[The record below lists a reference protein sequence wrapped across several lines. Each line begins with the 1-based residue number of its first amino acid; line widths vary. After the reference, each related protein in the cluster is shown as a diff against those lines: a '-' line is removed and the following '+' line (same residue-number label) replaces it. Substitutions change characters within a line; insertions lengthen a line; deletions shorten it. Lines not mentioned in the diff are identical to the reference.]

1 MFGFGKKEG
10 AMVVAAVAIAVV
22 PMLIA
27 MAYIPQ
33 LADQVAMKF
42 AANGEVARWG
52 SKYELL
58 MAPALAVALGIGNVV
73 IGLHRAQRIAKSD
86 PVMARVAFG
95 RYVRNALVLGVVLL
109 VATIYLF
116 HAAITGAGTGF

>member
-10 AMVVAAVAIAVV
+10 AMAIAAIVVAVV

-27 MAYIPQ
+27 MVYIPQ
-33 LADQVAMKF
+33 MADQVAMKF
-42 AANGEVARWG
+42 AENGEVARWG

-73 IGLHRAQRIAKSD
+73 IGLHQAQKIAKSD
-86 PVMARVAFG
+86 QVMAKVTFA
-95 RYVRNALVLGVVLL
+95 RYSRNALVLGVVLL
-109 VATIYLF
+109 VATVYLF
-116 HAAITGAGTGF
+116 HAAITGVGIGF

>member
-10 AMVVAAVAIAVV
+10 AMAVAAIIVAVV

-33 LADQVAMKF
+33 MADQVAMKF
-42 AANGEVARWG
+42 AENGEVARWG

-73 IGLHRAQRIAKSD
+73 IGLHQAQKIAKSD
-86 PVMARVAFG
+86 QTMAKVAFG
-95 RYVRNALVLGVVLL
+95 RYTRNALVLGVVLL
-109 VATIYLF
+109 VATVYLF
-116 HAAITGAGTGF
+116 HAAITGVGVGF